1 MRLSVFLLISCFAF
15 QAQASIQAVEAYLT
29 ELKTMVADFKQLAPD
44 GTISTGKFQLK
55 RPKKMRWQ
63 YNPPT
68 PILMVTRGNYLTYY
82 DYELN
87 QVSDIPLDDT
97 LLGILS
103 RQNIDFESSDLVVS
117 EHYDEKGF
125 ITVTLEEKDAPEQ
138 GSLGMVFKKNPMQL
152 THLVV
157 TDTTQ
162 LVTQITLENV
172 KEDVALEDAVFKF
185 KDPRIGGKN
194 KKSNRF
200 GSDFGQEKTLEE

>member
-1 MRLSVFLLISCFAF
+1 MRLSLFLLISLFAF
-15 QAQASIQAVEAYLT
+15 NTQASVAAVETYLT

-55 RPKKMRWQ
+55 RPKQMRWQ

-68 PILMVTRGNYLTYY
+68 PILMVTRDDYLTYY

-103 RQNIDFESSDLVVS
+103 RQDIDFENSNIIVS
-117 EHYDEKGF
+117 EHFEEEGF
-125 ITVTLEEKDAPEQ
+125 ITVTLEQKDSPEQ
-138 GSLGMVFKKNPMQL
+138 GSLGMVFKTDPMQL

-162 LVTQITLENV
+162 LVTQITLSNIEQGV
-172 KEDVALEDAVFKF
+172 TLEDAVFNF
-185 KDPRIGGKN
+185 SDPRIGGKN
-194 KKSNRF
+194 KKSDRF
-200 GSDFGQEKTLEE
+200 GSESIQEKTPEE